1 MAKTNA
7 KREKSK
13 ETVED
18 EVESNESV
26 VSGGA
31 TVNFNVDK
39 KEFNTAVFK
48 FNDQVNGITNSLKK
62 AIDEYENK
70 DATLESIKAAI
81 YDALTNLG
89 AAEEGQESL
98 KNAIAAAAAATDPLN
113 KDKLHDYLSA
123 VYAAYKAKY
132 DVAVAKYDILKK
144 GNL

>member
-81 YDALTNLG
+81 DDALTNLG

-98 KNAIAAAAAATDPLN
+98 KTAIETAKNAAATEPLT
-113 KDKLHDYLSA
+113 KDKLHTYLSA

-132 DVAVAKYDILKK
+132 DVAVVKYNVLITP
-144 GNL
+144 